1 MEVKLTI
8 PNNWNDITIGTY
20 QKYYKIQNSKM
31 SEKNKILKSV
41 ALLCDTKDSI
51 VRKMEYSDLLEIVT
65 IIKKLVD
72 TEPSKTNFTKRFKLD
87 KEEYGFIPNMSK
99 LTTGEYIDLETL
111 CKEPIEN
118 LHMIMSILF
127 RPVTFSRGDRY
138 TIESYNPDEF
148 REQIF
153 LGCKMDIALGALGF
167 FLTLGEQLAKISL
180 RYLDTVNMTQQ
191 KV

>member
-1 MEVKLTI
+1 MEVKLII
-8 PNNWNDITIGTY
+8 PDTWSDITIETY
-20 QKYYKIQNSKM
+20 QKYYKLQNGKL
-31 SEKNKILKSV
+31 SEKNKIVKSV
-41 ALLCDTKDSI
+41 ALLCNTTDKI
-51 VRKMEYSDLLEIVT
+51 VRKMDYNDLLEIIT

-72 TEPSKTNFTKRFKLD
+72 NEPKKENFIKRFELN

-118 LHMIMSILF
+118 LHIIMSILF
-127 RPVTFSRGDRY
+127 RKVTFARGDRY
-138 TIESYNPDEF
+138 AIEKYDPDKF
-148 REQIF
+148 REQLF
-153 LGCKMDIALGALGF
+153 LKCRMDIALNALGF

-180 RYLDTVNMTQQ
+180 NYLERHNTTPQ